1 LGGAPQVEIKNL
13 GQLLGCRERH
23 DLAAI
28 LKTTALNDPVNQIG
42 SQSGDDLLEVWRVQ
56 NPIEQ
61 ITPARREH
69 SRCQVAGPISL
80 ICLIGFLLL

>member
-1 LGGAPQVEIKNL
+1 MLR
-13 GQLLGCRERH
+13 QLRRRRQRD

-28 LKTTALNDPVNQIG
+28 LKSTSLNDPVKQIRP
-42 SQSGDDLLEVWRVQ
+42 QSGDDLLQVWRVQ

-61 ITPARREH
+61 ITPAGREAPRRE
-69 SRCQVAGPISL
+69 VAGPISL